1 MSMMLNFKSNFMRG
15 EWQVFCIGASVACV
29 RRDQHTRL
37 DGTSAPFAS
46 LRLCVSKKLRQK
58 QSEPAPRNGFT
69 CCPQVLTIRGAM
81 KTFHS
86 IIATLALTSLAHAA
100 KEGWL
105 DDLEKAKTQ
114 AKAENKKILLDFTGS
129 DWCGWCK
136 KLDAEVFSQQEF
148 KDYAAKKLV
157 LVELDFPKGFK
168 LPEATKKQNDALAQ
182 KFKIRGYPTIVVTSA
197 SGLRKGELG
206 YVEGGP
212 KAFIKAL
219 EKAK

>member
-1 MSMMLNFKSNFMRG
+1 MKMFLSIIVLTGF
-15 EWQVFCIGASVACV
+15 V
-29 RRDQHTRL
+29 
-37 DGTSAPFAS
+37 TSAF
-46 LRLCVSKKLRQK
+46 
-58 QSEPAPRNGFT
+58 
-69 CCPQVLTIRGAM
+69 
-81 KTFHS
+81 
-86 IIATLALTSLAHAA
+86 AA

-114 AKAENKKILLDFTGS
+114 AKAENKRILLDFTGS

-157 LVELDFPKGFK
+157 LVEVDFPHGFK
-168 LPEATKKQNDALAQ
+168 LPDATKKQNDALAK
-182 KFKIRGYPTIVVTSA
+182 KFQIQGYPTIIVTSP
-197 SGLRKGELG
+197 SGNKKGQLG
-206 YVEGGP
+206 YMEGGP

>member
-1 MSMMLNFKSNFMRG
+1 MPEKNRLPSVVVGGIIFRTMKTLLSL
-15 EWQVFCIGASVACV
+15 IALASLA
-29 RRDQHTRL
+29 
-37 DGTSAPFAS
+37 TSAF
-46 LRLCVSKKLRQK
+46 
-58 QSEPAPRNGFT
+58 
-69 CCPQVLTIRGAM
+69 
-81 KTFHS
+81 
-86 IIATLALTSLAHAA
+86 AA

-157 LVELDFPKGFK
+157 LVEVDFPHGFK
-168 LPEATKKQNDALAQ
+168 LPDATKKQNDELAK
-182 KFKIRGYPTIVVTSA
+182 KFQIRGYPTIVVTSA
-197 SGLRKGELG
+197 SGTKKGELG